1 LVHTP
6 AAVTKFDPVRA
17 KTVPTL
23 TLVLGVKV
31 TLGTTVN
38 DAVALSPRL
47 PVSVMVTKP
56 AGLLGI
62 LTTNEPVAAPPEIE
76 HGARPAIV
84 LAPPVIVQLP
94 SPVLN
99 PEPVTLIVSPPL
111 PLFDESVMAGGVTVK
126 VFETEPWTTTA
137 SASLTV

>member
-1 LVHTP
+1 MVQTP

-38 DAVALSPRL
+38 DAVALSPKL
-47 PVSVMVTKP
+47 PVSVMVTEP

-62 LTTNEPVAAPPEIE
+62 LTTNEPVAAPPEME
-76 HGARPAIV
+76 HEGVPWKVAAG
-84 LAPPVIVQLP
+84 VIAQLP

-111 PLFDESVMAGGVTVK
+111 PLFDESVMAGAVTVK
-126 VFETEPWTTTA
+126 VFETRPWTTTA
-137 SASLTV
+137 FVSVTV